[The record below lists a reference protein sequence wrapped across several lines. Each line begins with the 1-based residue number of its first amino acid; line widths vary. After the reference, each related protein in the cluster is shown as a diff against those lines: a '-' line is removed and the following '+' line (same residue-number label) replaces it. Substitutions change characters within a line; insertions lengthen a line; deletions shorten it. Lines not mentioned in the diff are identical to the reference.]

1 MNRESTLYKVIVLGG
16 VSAVCG
22 CLLSLVNGVT
32 APIIKAAAEAKEK
45 ANLEMIYPDT
55 EFTAV
60 DEFDDP
66 SGLITGVYV
75 AEGKG
80 MVYKAHVVGYSSNGI
95 DFLVAFNDDGT
106 FGGFQVLSHTET
118 NGFGS
123 RAFEDD
129 FMNQI
134 RALNVGDEVPLLSG
148 ATITSTALRK
158 GITAAE
164 DMFTAGK

>member
-1 MNRESTLYKVIVLGG
+1 MNRDTTLYKVIVLGA

-22 CLLSLVNGVT
+22 CLLSLVNGIT
-32 APIIKAAAEAKEK
+32 SPIIEAAKIAKEK
-45 ANLEMIYPDT
+45 ANLEMIYPGA

-60 DEFDDP
+60 NDYDDP
-66 SGLITGVYV
+66 SGLITGVYE

-106 FGGFQVLSHTET
+106 VGGFQVLSHTET

-123 RAFEDD
+123 RCFEED
-129 FMNQI
+129 FMSRI
-134 RALNVGDEVPLLSG
+134 RSLSVGDDVPLLSG
-148 ATITSTALRK
+148 ATLTSTALK
-158 GITAAE
+158 NGIEAAGA
-164 DMFTAGK
+164 MFSGK